1 MVRKSVIN
9 LLVAVRQ
16 TEVTAART
24 RRAAIDRVLSD
35 PGTDAIRVG
44 DIFDKQHDDV
54 ARLWA
59 SPAKSGSPRTLLS
72 IYVDDVDDI
81 KSTIVDLGAKAEI
94 MGAWDVYTGEIVYP
108 VHSSLYTFQRDQ
120 VQFDDKGVSTL
131 IKSAKSN
138 ADLDQIVLLGGQ
150 VHRKYA

>member
-1 MVRKSVIN
+1 MIN

-24 RRAAIDRVLSD
+24 RRAAIDRVRSD
-35 PGTDAIRVG
+35 PGTDAKRVG

-54 ARLWA
+54 GNMWL
-59 SPAKSGSPRTLLS
+59 SPAKGGSPRTLLS
-72 IYVDDVDDI
+72 IYVDDVDDS

-94 MGAWDVYTGEIVYP
+94 MGGWDVDSGEIVYP

-120 VQFDDKGVSTL
+120 YETDDKGVSTL

-138 ADLDQIVLLGGQ
+138 ADLDQIVLLSGQ
-150 VHRKYA
+150 VERKYS